1 MEAITKRDIIE
12 NLLHNWIANNEVI
25 ESEIREKLE
34 NENKDGFRIG
44 RKIGFQEDRLRKLF
58 YMLWGEKIR
67 RKSKG
72 ARAAEILAESQHLL
86 VYHDG
91 DEWKS
96 SLYGNIFNMLVY
108 IVAKGL
114 DHVYG
119 HREDNIEKLM
129 NEVRKRWREEDA
141 ELRGEGIE

>member
-1 MEAITKRDIIE
+1 MKVFTKRDIIE
-12 NLLHNWIANNEVI
+12 NILQNWIVNNGVI

-44 RKIGFQEDRLRKLF
+44 RKIGLQEDRLRKLF

-67 RKSKG
+67 QKEKG
-72 ARAAEILAESQHLL
+72 VRAAEILAENPYLL
-86 VYHDG
+86 VYRDG

-96 SLYGNIFNMLVY
+96 SFYSNIFNMLVY

-119 HREDNIEKLM
+119 HREDNIKKLM
-129 NEVRKRWREEDA
+129 DEVRKRWREEEA
-141 ELRGEGIE
+141 ELRGEGVE

>member
-1 MEAITKRDIIE
+1 MNIMRRYVIE
-12 NLLHNWIANNEVI
+12 NLLQNWIANNEVI

-44 RKIGFQEDRLRKLF
+44 RKIGLQENRLRKLF
-58 YMLWGEKIR
+58 YMLWGEKI
-67 RKSKG
+67 KQSDKG
-72 ARAAEILAESQHLL
+72 KRAAEILAESQHLL

-96 SLYGNIFNMLVY
+96 SSYSNIFNMLVY
-108 IVAKGL
+108 IVTKGL
-114 DHVYG
+114 DYVYG

-129 NEVRKRWREEDA
+129 SEVRKRWREKEE
-141 ELRGEGIE
+141 ELGKHGVE

>member
-1 MEAITKRDIIE
+1 MNIMRRYVIE
-12 NLLHNWIANNEVI
+12 NLLQSWIANNGVI

-44 RKIGFQEDRLRKLF
+44 RKIGLQEDRLRKLF
-58 YMLWGEKIR
+58 YMLWGEKI
-67 RKSKG
+67 KQSDKG
-72 ARAAEILAESQHLL
+72 KRAAEILAESQHLL

-96 SLYGNIFNMLVY
+96 SSYSNIFNMLVY

-114 DHVYG
+114 DYVYG

-129 NEVRKRWREEDA
+129 SEVRKRWREKEE
-141 ELRGEGIE
+141 ELGKHGVE

>member
-1 MEAITKRDIIE
+1 MEVFTKRDIIE
-12 NLLHNWIANNEVI
+12 NLLQNWIVNNGVI

-44 RKIGFQEDRLRKLF
+44 KKIGLQEDRLRKLF
-58 YMLWGEKIR
+58 YFLWGEKIR
-67 RKSKG
+67 QKSKG

-86 VYHDG
+86 VYHDS

-96 SLYGNIFNMLVY
+96 SFYSNIFNMLVY
-108 IVAKGL
+108 IVAKEL

-119 HREDNIEKLM
+119 HREDNIEKFM
-129 NEVRKRWREEDA
+129 DEVRKRWREEEA
-141 ELRGEGIE
+141 ELRGHGVG